1 MYEIITFGSATK
13 DIFLKAR
20 EFQLLKNKKFITGKG
35 VCFNLGSKIDINEI
49 FFSSGGGGTN
59 SAATFANQGFKV
71 AYCGSVGN
79 DLAGQEI
86 IEQLNNFGVD
96 TKFITKSQNKPT
108 NHSIVLTGVG
118 DERTILVYRGASED
132 LKKENIPWDDLQTK
146 WIYIAPLSGELCH
159 MFEDIIDFSVRNK
172 IRIAL
177 NPGACQLA
185 LPGKVLRR
193 ALSKVDILL
202 LNQEEA
208 SILTKIAYSK
218 EKEIFKKL
226 DQICPGIAIMTKGEK
241 GVTISDGRYLYR
253 AVGKKIKSGD
263 KTGAGDAF
271 GSGFV
276 AGFIQSNGDVEFATQ
291 LGFGNGVACLKH
303 FGAKTGLLKKG
314 EKFVK
319 VKITK
324 EACAQNGLCKCKV
337 C

>member
-1 MYEIITFGSATK
+1 MYEIITFGAATK

-20 EFQLLKNKKFITGKG
+20 EFQLLKNKKFTTGTG
-35 VCFNLGSKIDINEI
+35 VCFNLGSKIDIKEI
-49 FFSSGGGGTN
+49 LFSSGGGGTN
-59 SAATFANQGFKV
+59 SAVTFARQGFKV
-71 AYCGSVGN
+71 AYCGSVGD
-79 DLAGQEI
+79 DLAGKEV
-86 IEQLNNFGVD
+86 IEELNNFGVD
-96 TKFITKSQNKPT
+96 TKFIIKSSAKPT

-118 DERTILVYRGASED
+118 NERTILVYRGASEI
-132 LKKENIPWDDLQTK
+132 LKKDDVLWDVMQTK

-159 MFEDIIDFSVRNK
+159 VFEDIIDYAVKNK
-172 IRIAL
+172 IRVAL

-185 LPGKVLRR
+185 LPEKILRR
-193 ALSKVDILL
+193 ALSKVDVLL

-208 SILTKIAYSK
+208 SILTKTPFSK

-226 DQICPGIAIMTKGEK
+226 DQVCPGIVIMTKGDK
-241 GVTISDGRYLYR
+241 GATISDGRHLYR
-253 AVGKKIKSGD
+253 AGVSKGKIVD
-263 KTGAGDAF
+263 KTGAGDSF

-276 AGFIQSNGDVEFATQ
+276 AGYIQSDGNVESAMQ
-291 LGFGNGVACLKH
+291 LAIGNADSCLRH
-303 FGAKTGLLKKG
+303 LGAKAGLLKKG